1 MHVFTQLRQSTFFTS
16 FSKLTAYFPAI
27 FFLSGFAWDAFTIGR
42 QVQQSDLIIFA
53 AYLLAAAL
61 ILAWLA
67 KLSHHQYTVNQIHVE
82 ESATLVQDSKTLI
95 QDPSLSHI
103 EDSKNTASWFNQYK
117 ERAPYFLLQFI
128 FGSLL
133 SALFIVYFKS
143 ASHWVALF
151 WSLSLA
157 ALLVGNEFLE
167 DHYAWLP
174 LSWSMFGLCAIL
186 LFNFLL
192 PCLIGSIHA
201 IWFYLST
208 VLGVALTHWLYNKTH
223 EKAGKVIPVWLIA
236 GALMAAYSLDWIPPV
251 PLVKQQVV
259 FGTHL
264 QRKDASFELQ
274 VDHVAWWELWKYG
287 STNLYMTQGEPVY
300 CISAV
305 FAPRGINT
313 KLFHRWQFHDPKR
326 GWVTTSRI
334 VFSLTGGRQKGFR
347 GYTYIQNWQAGEW
360 RVAIETEDARTLSID
375 KFTITLNSEAQS
387 LREMVTL

>member
-1 MHVFTQLRQSTFFTS
+1 MFTQLKQSTLFTS
-16 FSKLTAYFPAI
+16 FSKLTAYFPAV
-27 FFLSGFAWDAFTIGR
+27 FFLSGFAWDAFTIGH
-42 QVQQSDLIIFA
+42 QVQQSDLMILS
-53 AYLLAAAL
+53 AYLFAAAL

-67 KLSHHQYTVNQIHVE
+67 KLSHQQYAIKNTLID

-95 QDPSLSHI
+95 QDQPSSHI
-103 EDSKNTASWFNQYK
+103 EDTRRSVKWLGQWRA
-117 ERAPYFLLQFI
+117 RAPYFLLQFI

-151 WSLSLA
+151 WSLGLA
-157 ALLVGNEFLE
+157 GLLVSNEFLE
-167 DHYAWLP
+167 EHYAWLP

-192 PCLIGSIHA
+192 PCLVGSIHA

-208 VLGVALTHWLYNKTH
+208 VLGVVLTHWLYNKTH
-223 EKAGKVIPVWLIA
+223 AKAGKIIPVWLIA

-251 PLVKQQVV
+251 PLVKQEVV

-264 QRKDASFELQ
+264 QKKATIYELQ
-274 VDHVAWWELWKYG
+274 VDRVAWWELWKYH
-287 STNLYMTQGEPVY
+287 SSNLYMGQGEAVY
-300 CISAV
+300 CVSAV
-305 FAPRGINT
+305 FAPSGLST

-334 VFSLTGGRQKGFR
+334 GFSLNGGREKGFR
-347 GYTYIQNWQAGEW
+347 GYTYIQNWQAGQW

-375 KFTITLNSEAQS
+375 EFTITLSSEPQPP
-387 LREMVTL
+387 RESITL